1 MIAESEQNLQD
12 MLDTVVEVS
21 DNKGLA
27 LNISK
32 TETMTVSKKTKIPSC
47 TLQSGGQQVKQVDK
61 FKYLGYLL
69 TSDGR
74 CTPEVQKRV
83 AVAKVTFK
91 GLTPIMN
98 NRNIGMDTKMRILKA
113 YVWSVLLYGCECWT
127 VTTGIQKKLEAA
139 EMWFLRRILRISW
152 KEKRS
157 NQEVLEMAN
166 AERTLIKTIRR
177 RQMKFM
183 GHVYMKGGIEHLSLT
198 GNCSKKEP
206 WTSTSEICGQP

>member
-32 TETMTVSKKTKIPSC
+32 TESMTVSKKTQNPAC

-91 GLTPIMN
+91 GMTPLMN
-98 NRNIGMDTKMRILKA
+98 NRNIGMDTKMRILKS

-127 VTTGIQKKLEAA
+127 ITIGIQKKLEAA
-139 EMWFLRRILRISW
+139 EM
-152 KEKRS
+152 
-157 NQEVLEMAN
+157 
-166 AERTLIKTIRR
+166 
-177 RQMKFM
+177 
-183 GHVYMKGGIEHLSLT
+183 
-198 GNCSKKEP
+198 
-206 WTSTSEICGQP
+206 